1 MKPVTALQLSSSQVP
16 AIFVEKRLNRKIWLN
31 GPMLA
36 GNLGDKRNASDSF
49 ELYCSRSGNSL
60 RLWVLAVLD
69 PLGTGAPLT
78 CEPRH
83 SSPLV
88 LTGEGGR
95 LTHAAVDLLCA
106 FHLENS
112 YNGVHCGGG
121 GFSCHLPTRSS
132 TQVTNSHYSSQDPAA
147 YRQGVGGSKS
157 IWMTSNS
164 NLGQPTPCVLRDSPI
179 CSKQTFVMW
188 NFKLFCLIWLN
199 RWLNHLEEILF

>member
-1 MKPVTALQLSSSQVP
+1 MKPVTTLQLSSSQVP
-16 AIFVEKRLNRKIWLN
+16 AILVEKRLNRTIWLN

-36 GNLGDKRNASDSF
+36 RNLGDKCLSDSF
-49 ELYCSRSGNSL
+49 ELWCSKSGNSL

-69 PLGTGAPLT
+69 LLGTGAPLT
-78 CEPRH
+78 CESRH

-121 GFSCHLPTRSS
+121 G
-132 TQVTNSHYSSQDPAA
+132 
-147 YRQGVGGSKS
+147 
-157 IWMTSNS
+157 
-164 NLGQPTPCVLRDSPI
+164 VLRPPANQILHTGYQLTLHQPRPSCLQARCWWIKVHLDDV
-179 CSKQTFVMW
+179 K
-188 NFKLFCLIWLN
+188 FKSRTAHSMCVKRLTNLF
-199 RWLNHLEEILF
+199 

>member
-1 MKPVTALQLSSSQVP
+1 MQETQVLSLGQKEPLKKETATHSTISCPNPIDWWAWLATVHGVTK
-16 AIFVEKRLNRKIWLN
+16 E
-31 GPMLA
+31 
-36 GNLGDKRNASDSF
+36 SDI
-49 ELYCSRSGNSL
+49 
-60 RLWVLAVLD
+60 
-69 PLGTGAPLT
+69 GTGAPLT
-78 CEPRH
+78 CESRH